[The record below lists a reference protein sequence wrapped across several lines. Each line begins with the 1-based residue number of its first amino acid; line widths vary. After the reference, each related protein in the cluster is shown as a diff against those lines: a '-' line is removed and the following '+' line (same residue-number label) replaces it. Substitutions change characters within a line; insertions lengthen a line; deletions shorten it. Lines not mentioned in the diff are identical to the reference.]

1 MRIRKNILIIL
12 SLIFAPHLLKSVCA
26 DEKIVNTT
34 EKAVSGSSS
43 VINNFSF
50 KLLRAITEDSTKKRN
65 IVVSPLSAAFT
76 LGILNDGA
84 DGKTKAEI
92 DSVLGCDN
100 AGFDSL
106 AHEMLIGLDSVVTS
120 CRRFTSMKDFE
131 LGLLPI
137 LEPFTTVE
145 TLHKTS
151 HKYEKTDILA
161 QVIMTNGIFVNNKY
175 PLKDTYI
182 DKTSKAYSAI
192 IKNMDFTSPE
202 TTKYIND
209 LYSRRTSRMITQT
222 INKVS
227 PSACLYALNSACF
240 NGKWDKIFTKE
251 DTKDDDFK
259 KSNGLKNRIKII
271 SYWDFCFYNKNKI
284 YASLNMEI
292 GDGKYSMIV
301 LLPNKG
307 KKIDDI
313 LKTIDEDKW
322 HKNLMEMKRRF
333 IIIKIPKFTTINA
346 DLQLIK
352 PLSNLGL
359 TSIFDTE
366 RIRLRDM
373 CEDSLSISCINQ
385 KVRIELN
392 EYKTTE
398 EEARLRNIICGDGR
412 MRFTKFYA
420 THPFVY
426 AIVENSTNTIL
437 FIGKYEGEEE

>member
-1 MRIRKNILIIL
+1 MKIRKNIFVIL
-12 SLIFAPHLLKSVCA
+12 SLIFAPYLLGSVCA
-26 DEKIVNTT
+26 DEKTVHTAENTL
-34 EKAVSGSSS
+34 SSS
-43 VINNFSF
+43 SIINNFSF
-50 KLLRAITEDSTKKRN
+50 KLLRAITEDSTKQAN

-76 LGILNDGA
+76 LGILNNGA

-100 AGFDSL
+100 ACFDSL
-106 AHEMLIGLDSVVTS
+106 AHKMLIGFDHVVTS
-120 CRRFTSMKDFE
+120 YPRFTSMKDFE
-131 LGLLPI
+131 LDLLPK
-137 LEPFTTVE
+137 LKLHE
-145 TLHKTS
+145 TAESSHKTP
-151 HKYEKTDILA
+151 HKSEKTDTLA
-161 QVIMTNGIFVNNKY
+161 QVMMTNGVFVNDKY
-175 PLKDTYI
+175 PLKESYI
-182 DKTSKAYSAI
+182 DKTSKAYSTI
-192 IKNMDFTSPE
+192 IKNMDFTLPE
-202 TTKYIND
+202 TTEYIND
-209 LYSRRTSRMITQT
+209 LYSERTSRMVSQI
-222 INKVS
+222 IDKIS
-227 PSACLYALNSACF
+227 PSACLYALNSTCF
-240 NGKWDKIFTKE
+240 KGIWDKTFSKENTKY
-251 DTKDDDFK
+251 DDFK
-259 KSNGLKNRIKII
+259 KSNGTKNRIKIM
-271 SYWDFCFYNKNKI
+271 SYWDDCLYNKNKI
-284 YASLNMEI
+284 YASINMEI

-322 HKNLMEMKRRF
+322 HKNLMEMKRRS
-333 IIIKIPKFTTINA
+333 IIVKIPKFTTINA

-373 CEDSLSISCINQ
+373 SEDSLSISFINQ

-392 EYKTTE
+392 EYKATE
-398 EEARLRNIICGDGR
+398 EEALLQNIICGDGKI
-412 MRFTKFYA
+412 RFTKFYA